1 MYLEIWKSNKKKV
14 INLEQEEFFNYLEKL
29 EEFYEKGFITLVEY
43 YKIKSR
49 IVDYFIEQNR

>member
-1 MYLEIWKSNKKKV
+1 MSN
-14 INLEQEEFFNYLEKL
+14 EELFNYLEKL
-29 EEFYEKGFITLVEY
+29 EEFFEKDFIKSEEY

>member
-1 MYLEIWKSNKKKV
+1 MSH
-14 INLEQEEFFNYLEKL
+14 EELFNYLEKL
-29 EEFYEKGFITLVEY
+29 EEFFEKDFINLEEY